1 MKNVIRACVAM
12 MICSSFVTVANAAIT
27 PGTYTIDGDFWLLS
41 NMSLTPTPGSVLTIM
56 KPGIFSLSGNF
67 QSGSVIGPG
76 VEATF
81 EVPLN
86 NFVLFDPFFDEF
98 ATNAS
103 PFSVTATIT
112 PYLVGLKMDVEGTGT
127 LTTGQDFIFFSHY
140 QGAAIPC
147 GNTLVSCGGTLTTDI
162 SVVPAPGAL
171 LLGGL
176 GTGLVSFLR
185 RRSLWV

>member
-1 MKNVIRACVAM
+1 MRNFIRALVVM

-27 PGTYTIDGDFWLLS
+27 PGTYTIDGDFWLIS
-41 NMSLTPTPGSVLTIM
+41 NMSLTPTPTSVLTIM
-56 KPGIFSLSGNF
+56 KPGTFSLSGNY
-67 QSGSVIGPG
+67 QSCSVIGSG

-86 NFVLFDPFFDEF
+86 NLVLFDPFFDEF
-98 ATNAS
+98 ATNAT

-112 PYLVGLKMDVEGTGT
+112 PYLTGVTMDVEGTGT
-127 LTTGQDFIFFSHY
+127 LTTGQDVILSSHY
-140 QGAAIPC
+140 EGAAMLC
-147 GNTLVSCGGTLTTDI
+147 GDTLFSCAGALTTDI
-162 SVVPAPGAL
+162 TVVPAPGAL

-176 GTGLVSFLR
+176 GTGLISFLR